1 MRYVDRLPLPFL
13 SSEGSRKLNR
23 HRYMHVRFEGLQ
35 LQQSSAV

>member
-23 HRYMHVRFEGLQ
+23 HRYRHARFVVLQ
-35 LQQSSAV
+35 PQ